1 MAQRYKPGDWYEQ
14 SSGTIMLY
22 NGTSWK
28 NVGQRGAPGGQ
39 NAIKGRNVAPP
50 GAAVNPVVAE
60 VAEAVASNNNIPSAT
75 ELTDTIN
82 LVIKKTKITSKTLR
96 YPSEPAAR
104 DGTTDYVSFGFYKY
118 APPFGGGRDTPN
130 RAEAGSTSKLSS
142 ASGYSNYQDSNDR
155 SYANPSTFINSIILY
170 MPEDIQSQFGAGWNA
185 AGFGA
190 AAAGLLGV
198 TGSANTQ
205 RDFGAMVN
213 AGGDAAGGG
222 VKAAIF
228 KGLLAGINAV
238 AGANVNLNQVLGSVT
253 GTILNP
259 NVELLYEAPKLRT
272 FSLKFKL
279 VPRTPKEA
287 TDILQ
292 ICNSF
297 KKAMLPSFGG
307 SAIFGQI
314 KEASNLLTIP
324 DLCQVSFMKG
334 GNFHPYLPKYKLCG
348 ITDVNINYTAAGA
361 YATLR
366 DGSPVATE
374 LTVSFLE
381 SKLVFAQEVTI
392 QGGGI

>member
-1 MAQRYKPGDWYEQ
+1 MAQQYKPGDWYEQ
-14 SSGTIMLY
+14 ASGTVMVY
-22 NGTSWK
+22 QGSSWK
-28 NVGQRGAPGGQ
+28 NVGQRGTTAGQ
-39 NAIKGRNVAPP
+39 NAITGRNVPPP

-60 VAEAVASNNNIPSAT
+60 TAAAVVSNNTPSAT
-75 ELTDTIN
+75 ELTGTIN
-82 LVIKKTKITSKTLR
+82 LVIKKTPTGPGTLR
-96 YPSEPAAR
+96 YPSDPAAL
-104 DGTTDYVSFGFYKY
+104 DGTSDYVSFGFYKY

-130 RAEAGSTSKLSS
+130 QAGGGSTTKLSS
-142 ASGYSNYQDSNDR
+142 ATGYGNYQNSNDR
-155 SYANPSTFINSIILY
+155 YYANPSTDVKPIILY

-198 TGSANTQ
+198 TGSVHTQ
-205 RDFGAMVN
+205 KDFGAMLT
-213 AGGDAAGGG
+213 AGGSAFTGA
-222 VKAAIF
+222 VKAGAF
-228 KGLLAGINAV
+228 KALLDGINAV
-238 AGANVNLNQVLGSVT
+238 AGANINLNQALGSVT

-279 VPRTPKEA
+279 VPRTSKEA
-287 TDILQ
+287 NDIKQ

-307 SAIFGQI
+307 SAIFGAI

-374 LTVSFLE
+374 LTISFLE

-392 QGGGI
+392 LGGGI

>member
-1 MAQRYKPGDWYEQ
+1 MAQQYKPGDWYELP
-14 SSGTIMLY
+14 SGNIMLY

-39 NAIKGRNVAPP
+39 AAITGRQSSPP

-60 VAEAVASNNNIPSAT
+60 EAAAVASNNIPSAIVP
-75 ELTDTIN
+75 TDNIN
-82 LVIKKTKITSKTLR
+82 LVIKKPKTGSGTLR
-96 YPSEPAAR
+96 YPSDPAAL
-104 DGTTDYVSFGFYKY
+104 DGASDYVVFEFYKY

-130 RAEAGSTSKLSS
+130 QAEAGSTTKLSS
-142 ASGYSNYQDSNDR
+142 GGYANYQNSNDR
-155 SYANPSTFINSIILY
+155 SYANPSTDVKPIILY

-198 TGSANTQ
+198 TGSVNTQ
-205 RDFGAMVN
+205 KDFGAMVD
-213 AGGDAAGGG
+213 AGGSAAGGG

-228 KGLLAGINAV
+228 KGLLDGINAV
-238 AGANVNLNQVLGSVT
+238 AGANVNLNQALGSVT

-279 VPRTPKEA
+279 VPRTSKEA
-287 TDILQ
+287 NDIKQ

-307 SAIFGQI
+307 SAIFGAI

-374 LTVSFLE
+374 LTISFLE

-392 QGGGI
+392 LGGGI